1 MIVNTKA
8 FSGVAKFSVLL
19 AYEAASSVNDPTK
32 ENTTEF
38 RNVGASEIE
47 KWCHI
52 PMCNPLEMMWK
63 ELTVA

>member
-8 FSGVAKFSVLL
+8 FSGAAKCSVLL
-19 AYEAASSVNDPTK
+19 AYEVASSVNDPTN
-32 ENTTEF
+32 ENTTVS

-63 ELTVA
+63 EFTVA